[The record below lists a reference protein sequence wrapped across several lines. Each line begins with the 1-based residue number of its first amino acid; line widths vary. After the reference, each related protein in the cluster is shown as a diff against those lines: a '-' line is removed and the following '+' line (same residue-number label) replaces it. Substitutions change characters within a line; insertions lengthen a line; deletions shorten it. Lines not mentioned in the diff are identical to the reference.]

1 MRAPP
6 DPAEG
11 MLVLKSIREF
21 FERNLA
27 AGGDEPAARHT
38 IELATAALL
47 IEVVRCDSGITAD
60 ERESVQTAVR
70 EKFGLAP
77 EEAET
82 LIRLAEDEV
91 AQANDLFQFTS
102 LVNRHFTQE
111 QKQRV
116 IELMWRAALADAQI
130 SAHENHVLRRIAEL
144 LHVTHGDYIA
154 AKSRAQAANRE
165 PGGR

>member
-1 MRAPP
+1 M
-6 DPAEG
+6 
-11 MLVLKSIREF
+11 LKSIREF

-27 AGGDEPAARHT
+27 TAGDTRPGRHT

-47 IEVVRCDSGITAD
+47 IEVVRCDSGITD
-60 ERESVQTAVR
+60 EERRSVQEAVR
-70 EKFGLAP
+70 EKFGLP
-77 EEAET
+77 TEEAET

-102 LVNRHFTQE
+102 LINRDFTQQ

-116 IELMWRAALADAQI
+116 IELMWRAALADARI

-154 AKSRAQAANRE
+154 AKTRAQASA
-165 PGGR
+165 

>member
-1 MRAPP
+1 M
-6 DPAEG
+6 
-11 MLVLKSIREF
+11 LKSIREF

-27 AGGDEPAARHT
+27 MGGDAPTARHS

-47 IEVVRCDSGITAD
+47 IEVVRCDAGITDD
-60 ERESVQTAVR
+60 ERQSVQKAVR

-102 LVNRHFTQE
+102 LINRDFTQP

-116 IELMWRAALADAQI
+116 IELMWRAALADEQI
-130 SAHENHVLRRIAEL
+130 SAHEHHVLRRVAEL

-154 AKSRAQAANRE
+154 AKARAQAAG
-165 PGGR
+165 P

>member
-1 MRAPP
+1 
-6 DPAEG
+6 
-11 MLVLKSIREF
+11 MLTSIREF

-27 AGGDEPAARHT
+27 PDGDRPPGRHT

-47 IEVVRCDSGITAD
+47 IEVVRCDAGITDD
-60 ERESVQTAVR
+60 EREAVQKAVR

-102 LVNRHFTQE
+102 LINRHFTQE
-111 QKQRV
+111 RKQRV
-116 IELMWRAALADAQI
+116 IELMWRAALADEQI
-130 SAHENHVLRRIAEL
+130 SAHENHVVRRVAEL

-154 AKSRAQAANRE
+154 AKARAQSAA
-165 PGGR
+165 

>member
-1 MRAPP
+1 M
-6 DPAEG
+6 
-11 MLVLKSIREF
+11 LKSIREF

-27 AGGDEPAARHT
+27 PGDDGPARHS

-47 IEVVRCDSGITAD
+47 IEVVRCDAGITDD
-60 ERESVQTAVR
+60 ERLSVQGAVR
-70 EKFGLAP
+70 EKFGLPP

-102 LVNRHFTQE
+102 LINRHFTQE

-116 IELMWRAALADAQI
+116 IELMWRAALADARI
-130 SAHENHVLRRIAEL
+130 SAHENHVLRRVAEL
-144 LHVTHGDYIA
+144 LHVAHGDYIA
-154 AKSRAQAANRE
+154 AKTRAQAAT
-165 PGGR
+165 

>member
-1 MRAPP
+1 M
-6 DPAEG
+6 
-11 MLVLKSIREF
+11 LKSIREF

-27 AGGDEPAARHT
+27 PGGDVQQSRHT

-47 IEVVRCDSGITAD
+47 IEVVRCDAGITD
-60 ERESVQTAVR
+60 EERQSVHKAVR

-77 EEAET
+77 DEADT

-102 LVNRHFTQE
+102 LINRDFTQQ

-130 SAHENHVLRRIAEL
+130 SAHENHVLRRVAEL

-154 AKSRAQAANRE
+154 AKTRAQSA
-165 PGGR
+165 P

>member
-1 MRAPP
+1 
-6 DPAEG
+6 
-11 MLVLKSIREF
+11 MLTSIRDF

-27 AGGDEPAARHT
+27 PDGDRPPARHT

-47 IEVVRCDSGITAD
+47 IEVVRCDAGVTDD
-60 ERESVQTAVR
+60 ERRSVQAAVR

-102 LVNRHFTQE
+102 LINRHFTQP

-130 SAHENHVLRRIAEL
+130 SAHENHVMRRVAEL

-154 AKSRAQAANRE
+154 AKTRAQSAA
-165 PGGR
+165 

>member
-1 MRAPP
+1 M
-6 DPAEG
+6 
-11 MLVLKSIREF
+11 LKSIREF

-27 AGGDEPAARHT
+27 ADGDGPPARHT

-47 IEVVRCDSGITAD
+47 IEVVRCDAGITEA
-60 ERESVQTAVR
+60 ERQSVQSAVR
-70 EKFGLAP
+70 EKFGLVP

-82 LIRLAEDEV
+82 LIRLAEEEV
-91 AQANDLFQFTS
+91 AQAHDLFQFTS

-116 IELMWRAALADAQI
+116 LELMWRAALADARI

-144 LHVTHGDYIA
+144 LHVPHGDYIA
-154 AKSRAQAANRE
+154 AKTRAQAA
-165 PGGR
+165 GA

>member
-1 MRAPP
+1 MA
-6 DPAEG
+6 
-11 MLVLKSIREF
+11 VLKSIREF

-27 AGGDEPAARHT
+27 PGGDVQPSRHT
-38 IELATAALL
+38 IELAAAALL
-47 IEVVRCDSGITAD
+47 IEVVRCDAGITD
-60 ERESVQTAVR
+60 EERQSVQQAVS

-102 LVNRHFTQE
+102 LINRDFTQP

-130 SAHENHVLRRIAEL
+130 SAHENHVLRRVAEL

-154 AKSRAQAANRE
+154 AKTRAQSA
-165 PGGR
+165 P

>member
-1 MRAPP
+1 VA
-6 DPAEG
+6 
-11 MLVLKSIREF
+11 VLKSIREF

-27 AGGDEPAARHT
+27 TGADVRPARHT

-47 IEVVRCDSGITAD
+47 IEVVRCDTEITD
-60 ERESVQTAVR
+60 EERRSVHDAVR
-70 EKFGLAP
+70 EKFGLGA

-102 LVNRHFTQE
+102 LINRDFSQP

-116 IELMWRAALADAQI
+116 IELMWRAALADARI

-154 AKSRAQAANRE
+154 AKARAQSAA
-165 PGGR
+165 

>member
-1 MRAPP
+1 
-6 DPAEG
+6 
-11 MLVLKSIREF
+11 VLKSIREF

-27 AGGDEPAARHT
+27 SGGDAQPAPHT

-47 IEVVRCDSGITAD
+47 VEVVRCDAAITDA
-60 ERESVQTAVR
+60 ERHSVQKAVR

-82 LIRLAEDEV
+82 LIRLAEEEV

-102 LVNRHFTQE
+102 LINRGFTQP

-116 IELMWRAALADAQI
+116 IELMWRAALADARI
-130 SAHENHVLRRIAEL
+130 SAHENHVLRRVAEL

-154 AKSRAQAANRE
+154 AKMRAQAA
-165 PGGR
+165 P

>member
-1 MRAPP
+1 MP
-6 DPAEG
+6 
-11 MLVLKSIREF
+11 VLKSIHEF

-27 AGGDEPAARHT
+27 PGGDTQRARHT

-47 IEVVRCDSGITAD
+47 IEVVRCDSGITD
-60 ERESVQTAVR
+60 EERQSVQAAVR

-77 EEAET
+77 EEAQA

-102 LVNRHFTQE
+102 LINRDFTQE

-116 IELMWRAALADAQI
+116 IELMWRAALADTRI
-130 SAHENHVLRRIAEL
+130 SAHENHVLRRVAEL

-154 AKSRAQAANRE
+154 AKTRAQAA
-165 PGGR
+165 P